1 MFTKSLTYVIMYTI
15 DDILNIVDSVGYS
28 RLAYIYNVA
37 KEEGL
42 FDAIKY
48 LEAVLDG
55 VCLY

>member
-1 MFTKSLTYVIMYTI
+1 M
-15 DDILNIVDSVGYS
+15 LNVVDSVGYG

-37 KEEGL
+37 KEERL